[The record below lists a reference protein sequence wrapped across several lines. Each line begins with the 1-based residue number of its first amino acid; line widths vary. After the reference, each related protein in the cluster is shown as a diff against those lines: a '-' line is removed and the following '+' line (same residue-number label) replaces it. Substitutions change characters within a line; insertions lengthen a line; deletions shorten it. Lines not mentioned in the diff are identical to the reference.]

1 VTPQLQC
8 GQDFTFSTI
17 YAISKWHCV
26 KTLLGEQIYT
36 LSGLGLILRLTKYV
50 TEEDFQG
57 RAESMGNK
65 FSIDLTIIAKNI
77 ELPQVSDG
85 E

>member
-1 VTPQLQC
+1 VALR
-8 GQDFTFSTI
+8 QDFARRTNLHTF
-17 YAISKWHCV
+17 W
-26 KTLLGEQIYT
+26 
-36 LSGLGLILRLTKYV
+36 LGLILRLTKYV